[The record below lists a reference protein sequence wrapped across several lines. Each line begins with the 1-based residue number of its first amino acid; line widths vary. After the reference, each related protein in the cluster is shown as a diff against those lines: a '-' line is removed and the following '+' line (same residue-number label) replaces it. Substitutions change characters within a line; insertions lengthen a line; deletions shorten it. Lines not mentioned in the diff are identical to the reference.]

1 MLDKFVIFSGMILL
15 KIRIIYSKQNFFLC
29 FSLFISFYVFKWSK
43 LPLKT
48 KPHALLVGA
57 LVVLK
62 KVQIDPRQQRNA
74 KLKSRT
80 IHYKKT

>member
-29 FSLFISFYVFKWSK
+29 FSLFISFYVIKWSK
-43 LPLKT
+43 LPLQDNLD
-48 KPHALLVGA
+48 AWFVGA

-62 KVQIDPRQQRNA
+62 KYKSTLGSRKMRN
-74 KLKSRT
+74 
-80 IHYKKT
+80 